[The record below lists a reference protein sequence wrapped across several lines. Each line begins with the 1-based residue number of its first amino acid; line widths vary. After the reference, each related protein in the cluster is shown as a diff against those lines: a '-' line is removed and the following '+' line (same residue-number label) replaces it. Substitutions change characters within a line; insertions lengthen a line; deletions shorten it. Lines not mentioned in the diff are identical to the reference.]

1 MGLNKLSMNRWPQGE
16 TESQFELRMT
26 RKALGSLDRETPFC
40 RVSGADGG
48 DRDAD
53 VKVPRPSGEKS
64 KTQSY
69 LHRGGIRFVE
79 FSTCV

>member
-1 MGLNKLSMNRWPQGE
+1 
-16 TESQFELRMT
+16 MT
-26 RKALGSLDRETPFC
+26 RKALGSLVREPPFC

-48 DRDAD
+48 DRGAD
-53 VKVPRPSGEKS
+53 VKVLRPSGEKS
-64 KTQSY
+64 KTQPY